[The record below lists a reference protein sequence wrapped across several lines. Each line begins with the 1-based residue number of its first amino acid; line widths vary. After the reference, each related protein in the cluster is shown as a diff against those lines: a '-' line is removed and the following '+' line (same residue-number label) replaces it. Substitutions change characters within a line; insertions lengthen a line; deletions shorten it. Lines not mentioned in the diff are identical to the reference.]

1 MESVNK
7 AEMLVNG
14 LTYREY
20 FKINETLPKEAIEH
34 LLDLYDEEYEEDC
47 EDCEQL
53 KCTLREIASMASGY

>member
-20 FKINETLPKEAIEH
+20 FRRNRTLPEEAIEH
-34 LLDLYDEEYEEDC
+34 LLDLYDDEFEEDC
-47 EDCEQL
+47 ADCEQL
-53 KCTLREIASMASGY
+53 KCTLREIADMAGGY